1 MIIYE
6 LSDSESS
13 NEIEINDRDFQIK
26 SINISVKIMKP
37 NNM

>member
-13 NEIEINDRDFQIK
+13 NEIEINDRGFQIK